1 MNNLDGYCKK
11 SLLYTFIF
19 LSFFF
24 GGCANN
30 QAKPI
35 ALNNKMAVDTPVVI
49 RVSPGTPIVYDSTKR
64 YIYITLDDG
73 PQNGTMNCF
82 HVLSRLNAKASF
94 FMIGTQVDTE
104 KQRRKL
110 DSIRNSY
117 PLFLLANHSY
127 THANYNHYKAFYS
140 NTDSAVRDI
149 NKAQSSMK
157 VPLKIMRTP
166 GNNSWGINGRVRAP
180 ALTKKLT
187 HALDSIGYKVVGWD
201 VEWHFK
207 NAGGCRPVE
216 NTENMVRQVEAM
228 FNSKNVF
235 VHNHVVLL
243 AHDRMFQKDQ
253 YADSLSKFIET
264 LQKDPRNVFETI
276 DHYPGIQNN
285 K

>member
-1 MNNLDGYCKK
+1 
-11 SLLYTFIF
+11 
-19 LSFFF
+19 
-24 GGCANN
+24 
-30 QAKPI
+30 
-35 ALNNKMAVDTPVVI
+35 
-49 RVSPGTPIVYDSTKR
+49 
-64 YIYITLDDG
+64 
-73 PQNGTMNCF
+73 
-82 HVLSRLNAKASF
+82 
-94 FMIGTQVDTE
+94 
-104 KQRRKL
+104 
-110 DSIRNSY
+110 
-117 PLFLLANHSY
+117 
-127 THANYNHYKAFYS
+127 
-140 NTDSAVRDI
+140 
-149 NKAQSSMK
+149 MK

-201 VEWHFK
+201 VEWRFK
-207 NAGGCRPVE
+207 NAGGCRPVQS
-216 NTENMVRQVEAM
+216 TENMVRQVEAM
-228 FNSKNVF
+228 FNSKNAF